1 MLNLKRFM
9 GKQKQ
14 KSNKKFGVQL
24 EEDIRGIFR
33 ENPKAELNYKQV
45 AGFLEITDKVLRK
58 LVFDTLLDLAESGY
72 LKQTQRG
79 KFKIGK
85 RLNLIEGTVDVARRG
100 NGFVITD
107 KLDQDIMIPAK
118 HMVGVL
124 HGDRVLVELKTS
136 RRANRTEGRIVEV
149 LDRDKRKFVGTLEK
163 ERKHAF
169 VVPDDFKMNVDFYIP
184 AGKEKNAVSGEK
196 VIVKITD
203 WPESAKSPFAEVVE
217 VLGSVES
224 NDVQMRSILASS
236 DIKYEFPDEVIRQ
249 ANLIDM
255 QLDPAEIE
263 KRRDFRDT
271 LTFTIDPIDA
281 KDFDDAISVEQLDNG
296 LVRVGVHIADVAH
309 YVPQGSALDIEAK
322 ERGNS
327 VYLVD
332 RVIPMLPEHL
342 SNGVCSLR
350 PNEEKFVFSAV
361 FDLTEQGEIKKE
373 WFGKGVI
380 NSDRRFTYEEAQII
394 IETGEGD
401 HAEEI
406 TQCDKIAKNLRTER
420 LSKGGLEIV
429 SSELRFELDDKG
441 MPINVYKKT
450 SKDANKLIE
459 EFMLLANKR
468 VGRFVG
474 DVKGNKKPVPLVYR
488 IHDKPDQEKV
498 EQFAVF
504 VSKFGQSFRFKNDR
518 DIAFQMNAL
527 FKKMKDDGN
536 FNMIQQ
542 MAIKSMAKA
551 VYDTDNIGHYGL
563 GFEYYAHF
571 TSPIRRYA
579 DLLVHRILFDVLN
592 GKRTAYPE
600 LNKIA
605 VHISAT
611 ERKAVD
617 AERSSRK
624 YFQAQYLSDQIGE
637 EFTGFITGITD
648 WGMYVEMH
656 ENHCEGMV
664 PLKAIKFD
672 QFYFDEAEYALIG
685 RRSGESFTVGDEVK
699 VRLSRVSLVKKQ
711 IDLELLI
718 D

>member
-1 MLNLKRFM
+1 MNLKRFM
-9 GKQKQ
+9 AKKKK
-14 KSNKKFGVQL
+14 KSNKKFGVRL

-33 ENPKAELNYKQV
+33 ENPKSELNYKQV
-45 AGFLEITDKVLRK
+45 ASFLEITDKVLRK
-58 LVFDTLLDLAESGY
+58 LVYETLLDLANSGY
-72 LKQTQRG
+72 LKETQRG
-79 KFKIGK
+79 KFRMGRK
-85 RLNLIEGTVDVARRG
+85 LNLIEGVLDVARRG
-100 NGFVITD
+100 KGFVITD
-107 KLDQDIMIPAK
+107 QLDHDIMIPAK
-118 HMVGVL
+118 YMGGVL

-149 LDRDKRKFVGTLEK
+149 LDRDKRRFVGTLEK
-163 ERKHAF
+163 DRKHAF
-169 VVPDDFKMNVDFYIP
+169 VIPDDPKMNVDFYIP
-184 AGKEKNAVSGEK
+184 SGKAKDAVSGEK
-196 VIVKITD
+196 VIVQITD

-224 NDVQMRSILASS
+224 NDVQMRSILAALG
-236 DIKYEFPDEVIRQ
+236 IKCEFPDEVIRQ
-249 ANLIDM
+249 ANQIDM
-255 QLDPAEIE
+255 QLDAEEIA

-271 LTFTIDPIDA
+271 LTFTIDPVDA
-281 KDFDDAISVEQLDNG
+281 KDFDDAISVEYLEND
-296 LVRVGVHIADVAH
+296 LIRIGVHIADVSH
-309 YVPQGSALDIEAK
+309 YVAPGSALDIEAR

-332 RVIPMLPEHL
+332 RVIPMLPKHL

-361 FDLTEQGEIKKE
+361 FDLTETGEVKKE

-380 NSDRRFTYEEAQII
+380 NSDRRFTYEEAQEI
-394 IETGEGD
+394 IEKETGD
-401 HAEEI
+401 HAKEI
-406 TQCDKIAKNLRTER
+406 LQCDRIAKNLRKAR
-420 LSKGGLEIV
+420 LAKGGLEIV
-429 SSELRFELDDKG
+429 SSELRFELDEKG
-441 MPINVYKKT
+441 MPIGVYKKT

-474 DVKGNKKPVPLVYR
+474 DVKGDKKPVPLVYR
-488 IHDKPDQEKV
+488 VHDKPDTEKV

-504 VSKFGQSFRFKNDR
+504 VSKFGKSFRFKNDN

-527 FKKMKDDGN
+527 FKEMKDDGN

-551 VYDTDNIGHYGL
+551 IYDTDNIGHYGL

-571 TSPIRRYA
+571 TSPIRRHA
-579 DLLVHRILFDVLN
+579 DLLVHRILFDVLMGN
-592 GKRTAYPE
+592 RKAYPE

-605 VHISAT
+605 AHISTT

-624 YFQAQYLSDQIGE
+624 YFQAQYLSDQIAE

-664 PLKAIKFD
+664 PLKSIKFD

-685 RRSGESFTVGDEVK
+685 KRSGESYTVGDEVK

-711 IDLELLI
+711 IDLELI
-718 D
+718 DE

>member
-1 MLNLKRFM
+1 
-9 GKQKQ
+9 
-14 KSNKKFGVQL
+14 
-24 EEDIRGIFR
+24 
-33 ENPKAELNYKQV
+33 
-45 AGFLEITDKVLRK
+45 
-58 LVFDTLLDLAESGY
+58 
-72 LKQTQRG
+72 
-79 KFKIGK
+79 
-85 RLNLIEGTVDVARRG
+85 
-100 NGFVITD
+100 
-107 KLDQDIMIPAK
+107 
-118 HMVGVL
+118 
-124 HGDRVLVELKTS
+124 
-136 RRANRTEGRIVEV
+136 
-149 LDRDKRKFVGTLEK
+149 
-163 ERKHAF
+163 
-169 VVPDDFKMNVDFYIP
+169 
-184 AGKEKNAVSGEK
+184 
-196 VIVKITD
+196 
-203 WPESAKSPFAEVVE
+203 
-217 VLGSVES
+217 
-224 NDVQMRSILASS
+224 
-236 DIKYEFPDEVIRQ
+236 
-249 ANLIDM
+249 
-255 QLDPAEIE
+255 
-263 KRRDFRDT
+263 
-271 LTFTIDPIDA
+271 
-281 KDFDDAISVEQLDNG
+281 
-296 LVRVGVHIADVAH
+296 
-309 YVPQGSALDIEAK
+309 
-322 ERGNS
+322 
-327 VYLVD
+327 
-332 RVIPMLPEHL
+332 
-342 SNGVCSLR
+342 
-350 PNEEKFVFSAV
+350 
-361 FDLTEQGEIKKE
+361 
-373 WFGKGVI
+373 
-380 NSDRRFTYEEAQII
+380 
-394 IETGEGD
+394 
-401 HAEEI
+401 
-406 TQCDKIAKNLRTER
+406 

-474 DVKGNKKPVPLVYR
+474 DVKGNKKPVSLVYR